1 MSRLFKWIAKNID
14 GLIGLLIAACIGI
27 LAWADVV
34 GTNQV
39 NSAVLLILAVLA
51 TTLLRDRVRSGYIAH
66 DVQQALDQLKALDTK
81 ITNAQQALEQSTN
94 LRVLRGDA
102 IGEAL
107 AAARLDTDLWM
118 FKGGTGT
125 YLRAV
130 TLPDCI
136 QRARD
141 VGRALTVR
149 LEILDPTNDD
159 ACEHYATFQRSMS
172 QIPDGTGEMWTI
184 ARTKKE
190 SFATILAACW
200 HRQRYRLLTVEVG
213 LSSTISTFRWD
224 LSSRSLVMTQFIT
237 QRGAQEPALL
247 IERGSTYYDR
257 HAIELRTSLEQSRL
271 LPIEQAA
278 KTVPLGDEPSVEE
291 AQKLFVALNI
301 PLPSSF
307 DDGAASEIIRKAI
320 QAKHPYLRP

>member
-1 MSRLFKWIAKNID
+1 MSRVVKWIAKNAD
-14 GLIGLLIAACIGI
+14 GLIGLLLAACIAI
-27 LAWADVV
+27 LALADVV
-34 GTNQV
+34 GTNQI
-39 NSAVLLILAVLA
+39 NSAILLILAVLA
-51 TTLLRDRVRSGYIAH
+51 TTLLRDRVRSGYIEN
-66 DVQQALDQLKALDTK
+66 DVHQALDRLQALDTK
-81 ITNAQQALEQSTN
+81 VTNAQQALDQSTN

-136 QRARD
+136 RRAREI
-141 VGRALTVR
+141 GRALTVR
-149 LEILDPTNDD
+149 LEILDPTNDEL
-159 ACEHYATFQRSMS
+159 CEHYAGFQQSVS
-172 QIPDGTGEMWTI
+172 HIVDGTGEVWSV
-184 ARTKKE
+184 ARAQKE

-224 LSSRSLVMTQFIT
+224 LASHSLVMTQLIA
-237 QRGAQEPALL
+237 QRDAREPALL
-247 IERGSTYYDR
+247 IQRGSTYYDR
-257 HAIELRTSLEQSRL
+257 HATELRTSLEQSRL

-291 AQKLFVALNI
+291 AQKLFVALNV

-307 DDGAASEIIRKAI
+307 DDDTVSEIIRKAI
-320 QAKHPYLRP
+320 QAKDPYSRL

>member
-1 MSRLFKWIAKNID
+1 MSRAVKWIAKNAD
-14 GLIGLLIAACIGI
+14 GLIGLLLAGCIAI

-51 TTLLRDRVRSGYIAH
+51 TTLLRDRVRSGYIEH
-66 DVQQALDQLKALDTK
+66 DVRQALDQLHALDTK
-81 ITNAQQALEQSTN
+81 ITNAQQALDQAAN

-107 AAARLDTDLWM
+107 AAARIDTDLWM

-136 QRARD
+136 RRAREN
-141 VGRALTVR
+141 GRALTVR
-149 LEILDPTNDD
+149 LEILDPADDD

-172 QIPDGTGEMWTI
+172 QTLDATGELWTV
-184 ARTKKE
+184 ARTQKE

-257 HAIELRTSLEQSRL
+257 HSTELRTSFEQSRL

-278 KTVPLGDEPSVEE
+278 KAVPLGDEPSVEQV
-291 AQKLFVALNI
+291 QKIFVALNV

-307 DDGAASEIIRKAI
+307 DDGAVSEIIRKAI
-320 QAKHPYLRP
+320 QAKDPYSRS

>member
-1 MSRLFKWIAKNID
+1 MSRIAKWIAKNAD
-14 GLIGLLIAACIGI
+14 GLIALVLAACIAI

-34 GTNQV
+34 GTNQI

-51 TTLLRDRVRSGYIAH
+51 TTLLRDRVRSGFIER
-66 DVQQALDQLKALDTK
+66 DVRKVCAQVEALGTKVSQAQE
-81 ITNAQQALEQSTN
+81 ALEQASE
-94 LRVLRGDA
+94 LRILRGDA

-107 AAARLDTDLWM
+107 SAARHDTDLWV

-125 YLRAV
+125 FTRAV

-136 QRARD
+136 QRARQN
-141 VGRALTVR
+141 GRALTVR
-149 LEILDPTNDD
+149 MEILDPTDD
-159 ACEHYATFQRSMS
+159 DVCEHYATFQQSMS
-172 QIPDGTGEMWTI
+172 QALDGTGEVWTV
-184 ARTKKE
+184 ARAKKE

-247 IERGSTYYDR
+247 IERRSTYYDR
-257 HAIELRTSLEQSRL
+257 FATELRTSFEQSRL

-278 KTVPLGDEPSVEE
+278 RAVPLGDEPSVEE
-291 AQKLFVALNI
+291 AQKLFVSLDV

-307 DDGAASEIIRKAI
+307 DDAAVSDVIRKAI
-320 QAKHPYLRP
+320 QAKNPYSRL